1 MRGDYYYV
9 TRTIRSGNST
19 RFVRERRIRW
29 TPVAGNLNEFFDDV
43 VIRGTQNVLDDYIGK
58 VAFYNLKESQKY
70 DEKYLLGYQAEK
82 SSINL
87 EEGFERARN
96 VMARNIRTHII
107 KKIGGDTVSSLNIKT
122 KYDHVTFKQMLCPLY
137 NGFYQIA
144 QKKYHFVINGQNG
157 KFYGKYPKS
166 AMKISILI
174 FVILLLITGIVLFF
188 LYY

>member
-1 MRGDYYYV
+1 M
-9 TRTIRSGNST
+9 
-19 RFVRERRIRW
+19 
-29 TPVAGNLNEFFDDV
+29 
-43 VIRGTQNVLDDYIGK
+43 
-58 VAFYNLKESQKY
+58 
-70 DEKYLLGYQAEK
+70 
-82 SSINL
+82 

-107 KKIGGDTVSSLNIKT
+107 KQIGGDTVSSLNIKT

-137 NGFYQIA
+137 NGSYQIN
-144 QKKYHFVINGQNG
+144 KKRYLFVINGQNG

-188 LYY
+188 LYS